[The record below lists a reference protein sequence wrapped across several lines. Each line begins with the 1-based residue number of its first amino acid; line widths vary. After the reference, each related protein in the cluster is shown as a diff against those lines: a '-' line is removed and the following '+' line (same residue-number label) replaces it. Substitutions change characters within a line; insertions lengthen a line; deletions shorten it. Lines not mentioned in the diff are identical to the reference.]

1 MLNKFE
7 QQIIFSLRF
16 QASVTCCVITNFF
29 RSYHTN
35 LLEGKSLRKLH
46 FCTGQFQNRPSPPP
60 PCKPQGHLTFLK
72 NFGHIPRYVT
82 SLDGQMPH
90 SFELQRGSNRLFK
103 CTYSVMNNWL
113 LFGLTIDPPWLFYG
127 ITYEK
132 KNSSIE

>member
-1 MLNKFE
+1 LRENPFE
-7 QQIIFSLRF
+7 
-16 QASVTCCVITNFF
+16 N
-29 RSYHTN
+29 
-35 LLEGKSLRKLH
+35 
-46 FCTGQFQNRPSPPP
+46 CTFVPVNSKTAHPPP
-60 PCKPQGHLTFLK
+60 PRKPQGHLTFLK

-90 SFELQRGSNRLFK
+90 PFELQRGSNRLFK

-132 KNSSIE
+132 KLIHRIICVNKGRESLNV